1 MRFDLV
7 GAVSCLLLICVG
19 SAQACG
25 GGNPSKAQ
33 HWSLDAKEYAGDA
46 GLPFLS
52 PGNDSRINLQLLML
66 DMEPRTIPT
75 PAAALDAARDL
86 DSASLFTIYDLNT
99 ACGRD
104 PRAYALSPEA
114 RLSDSAPSLADGE
127 GSRCLSLEAGK
138 QAFIQAVQAERALA
152 DAERASLVAARN
164 RMTSTC
170 DDKSSSAS
178 PFENPLAGNAKS
190 SAAARDFAA
199 YLTGAKAFYDG
210 AFDQA
215 LAQFG
220 LPAKSENAWLRE
232 TARYMTARTLLNKA
246 QVGAFAD
253 FDGVPEPKVTDRASL
268 AAAEA
273 EFKSY
278 LAAYPSGRYAESARG
293 LMRRLF
299 WLSGDKARLSAE
311 YGSRMAQAAKAGS
324 NIGVADLA
332 QEIDTKFISGA
343 KGESQEANLLAVMDL
358 MRMRAEGRKAP
369 TFPAGDLEG
378 QAKHFAG
385 HEALLAYLKAA
396 RAYYVDGD
404 YAATLRTLGA
414 AAPGPLSPPYLA
426 FSRETLRGQALMA
439 SGQFQAAAE
448 HWQSLLP
455 LASEPWQ
462 KEAAEL
468 GLAMSWE
475 RAGTLNKVFLPGA
488 RISSPRIRAI
498 LLRHAAGP
506 ILLRMA
512 VADAQS
518 LPAERRLARFVLLFK
533 EATRGQY
540 AGFLRDFT
548 AEGLAKD
555 DAEAGVNSNGTKSG
569 IFLWSGESEPYSCP
583 ALKAVIGELAAN
595 PHATSAL
602 LCLGEF
608 VRTADL
614 DDFESD
620 RPALNELGGGKP
632 IFPGEPFSRG
642 EIYKKLIADPSTP
655 DHDKAYA
662 LFRAIN
668 CYAPTGANG
677 CGGKDVAQ
685 AQRKAWYN
693 QLKSRYGSSSWA
705 QGLKYYW

>member
-1 MRFDLV
+1 M
-7 GAVSCLLLICVG
+7 
-19 SAQACG
+19 
-25 GGNPSKAQ
+25 AQ
-33 HWSLDAKEYAGDA
+33 HWSLDAREYAGDA

-52 PGNDSRINLQLLML
+52 PGNDSRINLQFLML
-66 DMEPRTIPT
+66 DINPRTIAT
-75 PAAALDAARDL
+75 PASALEDAKNL
-86 DSASLFTIYDLNT
+86 GSASLFTIYDLNT

-104 PRAYALSPEA
+104 PRSYALSPDA

-138 QAFIQAVQAERALA
+138 QAFVQAVQAENALS
-152 DAERASLVAARN
+152 DSERKSLIAARG
-164 RMTSTC
+164 RITSTC
-170 DDKSSSAS
+170 DDKSAGAA
-178 PFENPLAGNAKS
+178 PLEDPLAGNAKP

-215 LAQFG
+215 LAQFRQA
-220 LPAKSENAWLRE
+220 AKSENAWLRE
-232 TARYMTARTLLNKA
+232 TARYMSARSLLNKA

-253 FDGVPEPKVTDRASL
+253 FDGVPEPKVTDKDSL

-278 LAAYPSGRYAESARG
+278 LSAYPSGRYAQSARG
-293 LMRRLF
+293 LQRRLY

-311 YGSRMAQAAKAGS
+311 YGAQIVRAADTRS

-332 QEIDTKFISGA
+332 QEIDAKFLSGG
-343 KGESQEANLLAVMDL
+343 KGESQDANLLAVMDL
-358 MRMRAEGRKAP
+358 MRMRANGGKTA
-369 TFPAGDLEG
+369 TFPAGDLEA
-378 QAKHFAG
+378 QAKVFAG
-385 HEALLAYLKAA
+385 REALLAYLKAA

-404 YAATLRTLGA
+404 SATALRVLGA

-439 SGQFQAAAE
+439 TGEFQSAAE

-455 LASEPWQ
+455 LALEPWQ

-475 RAGTLNKVFLPGA
+475 RAGTLNKVFLPGT

-512 VADAQS
+512 VADPQS

-540 AGFLRDFT
+540 AGFLRDYT

-555 DAEAGVNSNGTKSG
+555 DAEAGAKDYETKSAV
-569 IFLWSGESEPYSCP
+569 FSWSGASEPYACP
-583 ALKAVIGELAAN
+583 ALKGVVGELAAN
-595 PHATSAL
+595 PRAAQGL
-602 LCLGEF
+602 LCLGDF
-608 VRTADL
+608 IRTA
-614 DDFESD
+614 
-620 RPALNELGGGKP
+620 
-632 IFPGEPFSRG
+632 
-642 EIYKKLIADPSTP
+642 
-655 DHDKAYA
+655 
-662 LFRAIN
+662 
-668 CYAPTGANG
+668 
-677 CGGKDVAQ
+677 
-685 AQRKAWYN
+685 
-693 QLKSRYGSSSWA
+693 
-705 QGLKYYW
+705 